1 MRHAI
6 AQDTADLL
14 GHARI
19 ENASLL
25 FEKFLLPLDYK
36 AEPEQKDEALKR
48 LLDGHITL
56 DAQRKAK
63 ALSEQIHRTHR
74 ERAGTL
80 YATLQ
85 SRLAINLAEG
95 LMENAGICL
104 DRNTGS
110 PYIPASAVKGCCHH
124 AAYWM
129 KKEKKL
135 DPGTTEKLFGTTE
148 AQGEIAFLP
157 AYPEGDVGLD
167 LDILTPH
174 PRQHGREENPV
185 PNKYPVV
192 KEGTRFAFSYYLNR
206 SCSGG
211 GEAGETDAR
220 HELIQ
225 RIFEVAFE
233 SGIGAKTAAGLGWFQ
248 RDSDYET
255 EIREQ
260 REKEAAAQAEREEA
274 ERQEAARLAEEARRK
289 AEAEAKQREAEQRK
303 AEEEEAARQAYEQA
317 SPEERLRIDWSQ
329 MSKGDFAKELAAIG
343 NKSEAEQR
351 ILLEVFLGKNEKN
364 RKKFLKDKKVG
375 PRIKEAA
382 QALNIELP

>member
-14 GHARI
+14 GNARI

-36 AEPEQKDEALKR
+36 AEPEQKDEAL
-48 LLDGHITL
+48 
-56 DAQRKAK
+56 
-63 ALSEQIHRTHR
+63 SEQIHRTHR

-85 SRLAINLAEG
+85 SRLAINLADG
-95 LMENAGICL
+95 LLENAGICL

-129 KKEKKL
+129 KKEEKL
-135 DPGTTEKLFGTTE
+135 DPETTKELFGTTE
-148 AQGEIAFLP
+148 AQGEIVFLP
-157 AYPEGDVGLD
+157 DYPEGDVGVD

-174 PRQHGREENPV
+174 PREHGREKNPV

-206 SCSGG
+206 SASDKR
-211 GEAGETDAR
+211 EAR

-225 RIFEVAFE
+225 RIFEAAFE
-233 SGIGAKTAAGLGWFQ
+233 AGMGAKTAAGLGWFQ

-274 ERQEAARLAEEARRK
+274 ERLEAARLAEEARRK
-289 AEAEAKQREAEQRK
+289 AEAEAKQREAEKRK
-303 AEEEEAARQAYEQA
+303 VEEEEAARQAYEQA

-375 PRIKEAA
+375 PRVKEAA
-382 QALNIELP
+382 QALNIQLP